1 MSEKIFDLIVLGGG
15 PAGISAA
22 LYAKRGNVDVAIVD
36 TSTLGGQPVNYL
48 EIENYLG
55 IDSIE
60 GWE

>member
-48 EIENYLG
+48 E
-55 IDSIE
+55 
-60 GWE
+60 